1 MKVNL
6 SDFGIKTPS
15 DKFHGRSYNY
25 RFMLEEEFYDAK
37 GNKIIAP
44 EDIKYADK
52 KIVHLFDKGKYVGT
66 YESREEANEA
76 ANERINPKKK

>member
-1 MKVNL
+1 MKINL
-6 SDFGIKTPS
+6 NDFGIKTPR
-15 DKFHGRSYNY
+15 DRFYHRSCSY

-37 GNKIIAP
+37 GNKIITP

-76 ANERINPKKK
+76 AKERI